1 MPMWL
6 AIVFAL
12 VCGALTA
19 LQSRINGQ
27 LAHAIDDPYTAAA
40 ISFGSG
46 LAILLVVLAAWR
58 PGRRGLGRVVTAP
71 CASAASRGGWC
82 SADSPVRGS

>member
-1 MPMWL
+1 MWL

-12 VCGALTA
+12 ACGALTA

-46 LAILLVVLAAWR
+46 LVILLVVLVAWR
-58 PGRRGLGRVVTAP
+58 RR
-71 CASAASRGGWC
+71 CANGGSRGGWC
-82 SADSPVRGS
+82 SAGSPARGS